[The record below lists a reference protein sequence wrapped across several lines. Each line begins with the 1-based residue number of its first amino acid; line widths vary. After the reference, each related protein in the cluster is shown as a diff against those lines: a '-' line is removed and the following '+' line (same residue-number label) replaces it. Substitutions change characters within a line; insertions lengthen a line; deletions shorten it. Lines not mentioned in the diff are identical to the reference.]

1 MLCILLLLPP
11 PPVISIALRV
21 CIGCSQAHAAEA
33 DADLTKITS
42 KVFFDIQIDG
52 KPEGLFAHAKLQIR
66 GGPSEAEIC
75 QP

>member
-1 MLCILLLLPP
+1 VHP
-11 PPVISIALRV
+11 IAVATTTVTGIAHRL

-52 KPEGLFAHAKLQIR
+52 KPEGLFVHANTWR
-66 GGPSEAEIC
+66 PF
-75 QP
+75 